1 MRDALLQD
9 FENLSLERLS
19 RIKRTLQPAE
29 STTAAGK
36 TRLRS
41 KPLGVRS
48 NAARN
53 NSASTKDSETR
64 LDLSRRVIDVS
75 FKTLDGLK
83 NGGNS
88 DGLGKGQKSKKHVY
102 EACAAAI
109 DSLYDIKRIEND
121 KLADY
126 EAGKLHVSFILK
138 LLDLMMA
145 LNCESGNP
153 LVWCRFYPEPICDQ
167 KTSLIG
173 RLVLSL
179 SNSASVQ
186 TSCHMRATAL
196 SVLPVVEP
204 RFLDQLLTCVES
216 VISRKVL
223 SPEETV
229 REYGEEI
236 LRISLKHPSVCQGAE
251 SYQKLL
257 SKFQTIAME
266 SDDESLMQSWRSSDE
281 EIKQTTKRHEQAGS
295 LADELRPD
303 IAKEELNTLLTSNDL
318 MAAVDTPAFN
328 KALFRICEKSLHN
341 AQLENVSSILQSV
354 FLPHLEEIKNSQSCA
369 KLLELFLAYTKNKAC
384 EINEAICNNVYDIYS
399 DFVTIFSHF
408 VIGDALLHISNS
420 LLNFGERVRTNGI
433 DDFIR
438 FWELSL
444 HLELEFSSL
453 FAPKS
458 YLITKAERL
467 ALGFLGRNEPQDA
480 ISVIGRSLQIIFDR
494 KKMSKV
500 VATKPV
506 TIIPDMESV
515 YRLVSIASRA
525 LLDDLDLPCAFDN
538 LNGELECVLLEMMLQ
553 TLSKTSNER
562 RIELA
567 TKILERAKQLLPSRE
582 YPIRTLRLGIGFHNA
597 TGQIE
602 NGMASILEEVS
613 KNHIGRS
620 KFGSDEGL
628 AYTAPIIR
636 ALTLYT
642 LAINKSYPEKELFTY
657 LEKAVEGFV
666 TSLNSEFE
674 AMENI
679 ESFFVS
685 LNRFSAFLELQGA
698 HELRVKLLK
707 SMITSSPESST
718 ALYHT
723 QLASSY
729 LCLGY
734 TGASVKELRLAKKL
748 EKESGYDEMTQGAIM
763 VLEAD
768 CHIANENADLAKQSI
783 NELNSFIQ
791 TSEHL
796 REPVYNGRN
805 SGESLDHFQRR
816 VILFSQ
822 AALSFAKLSNLEGNT
837 DVGAVNSQKV
847 VRLLQG
853 LLKKYST
860 GNYAGRVSNTWS
872 LVSVLIEAL
881 VLAAKTFESMG
892 VVREASYYIQEASKL
907 AESSNCSLRQ
917 ATILSLEGE
926 INVRMNKLEYA
937 QDVLQKCE
945 GLMEDINFKDVNFL
959 QLVHSLALYLQRQ
972 CLYSEENVYYDVSEE
987 VFSELIARAEASD
1000 EPMNELTADLKKLK
1014 VDTRAAVA
1022 RRKAAADRKQNV
1034 KDATSSTKGLE
1045 TVHNNLLRS
1054 QAYSLGLQDAVD
1066 GAIEI
1071 LESKSRK
1078 YLSDETREGV
1088 LFSASRARNSFLK
1101 AKKLLMMD
1109 PVFGVLQDSA
1119 LSVPSADLSTVK
1131 RSTRGTTSTSKSASS
1146 SYSEAVTWLIDARE
1160 HIVKNKSK
1168 IITVCSSIEIA
1179 EVSNLLSNITVLL
1192 HAVCRA
1198 QEVLVSDLSFSFY
1211 EVSKGYTSQLNR
1223 RALEMKP
1230 SSSYDWPQIQD
1241 VANNP
1246 LPESALNFEEE
1257 SLNKIPKNW
1266 LVVSINVCR
1275 DSGNLMISRFEHGRS
1290 PFMLSLPLNRHSSRD
1305 ADENSFS
1312 FDDGLHILNEII
1324 KKSNA
1329 SCHSSR
1335 TSKINTKEKRK
1346 QWWEER
1352 HELDK
1357 ELESLLHDVE
1367 YCWLGGFRG
1376 IFDSRVVGDDEFEKF
1391 KQSFNNILNN
1401 HLPSRRAKQNGK
1413 NKPVGSLGGKATKS
1427 SPKVDIHPRVF
1438 ELLLSVGHP
1447 DTLSD
1452 PGLLEDLIYFIL
1464 DILQFHGEQNA
1475 YDEIDMDQVVV
1486 EVEECLQVYHS
1497 KDPSGKTY
1505 DHTVLVL
1512 DKKCQNFPWESIPL
1526 LRNKSVTRIAS
1537 LNMLKDLLTR
1547 TKSFEIPSDDFYYIL
1562 NPGRDLIKT
1571 QERFEQPFSEIN
1583 WWKGKV
1589 GEAPTEEEIAST
1601 LTSRNAFVYVGH
1613 GGGEQYIRS
1622 SKIKGLEKCCPTM
1635 LLGCSSG
1642 ALEQAGDYDP
1652 WGTPVS
1658 YMIAGCPMLV
1668 ANMWD
1673 VTDKDID
1680 KFSMSVFKKWGVFD
1694 EDCTGETMAK
1704 CVSESR
1710 AECTLKYLNGAA
1722 PVVYGLPLCLSDR
1735 RKNNI

>member
-1 MRDALLQD
+1 MR
-9 FENLSLERLS
+9 
-19 RIKRTLQPAE
+19 
-29 STTAAGK
+29 
-36 TRLRS
+36 
-41 KPLGVRS
+41 V
-48 NAARN
+48 
-53 NSASTKDSETR
+53 
-64 LDLSRRVIDVS
+64 
-75 FKTLDGLK
+75 
-83 NGGNS
+83 
-88 DGLGKGQKSKKHVY
+88 
-102 EACAAAI
+102 
-109 DSLYDIKRIEND
+109 
-121 KLADY
+121 
-126 EAGKLHVSFILK
+126 
-138 LLDLMMA
+138 
-145 LNCESGNP
+145 
-153 LVWCRFYPEPICDQ
+153 
-167 KTSLIG
+167 
-173 RLVLSL
+173 
-179 SNSASVQ
+179 
-186 TSCHMRATAL
+186 TAL
-196 SVLPVVEP
+196 SVLPVIES
-204 RFLDQLLTCVES
+204 RFLDQLLICVES
-216 VISRKVL
+216 IISRKIL

-229 REYGEEI
+229 KEFGGEI
-236 LRISLKHPSVCQGAE
+236 LRISLNHPSVCQDAE

-257 SKFQTIAME
+257 SKFKTIAME
-266 SDDESLMQSWRSSDE
+266 SNDESLIQSWRSNDE
-281 EIKQTTKRHEQAGS
+281 DIKQTTERSEQAGRF
-295 LADELRPD
+295 ADELRPD
-303 IAKEELNTLLTSNDL
+303 ITKEELNVLLLSNDL
-318 MAAVDTPAFN
+318 MTAIDTPAFN
-328 KALFRICEKSLHN
+328 KALCRICEKSLCDS
-341 AQLENVSSILQSV
+341 QLENVSSILQKV
-354 FLPHLEEIKNSQSCA
+354 FLPHLKDNANIQSCA
-369 KLLELFLAYTKNKAC
+369 KILELFLAYTKNKVC
-384 EINEAICNNVYDIYS
+384 EINDAICNKVYDIYS
-399 DFVTIFSHF
+399 DFVKIFSHF
-408 VIGDALLHISNS
+408 VNGDALLHISNS
-420 LLNFGERVRTNGI
+420 LLNFGERARTNGI
-433 DDFIR
+433 DDFLR

-444 HLELEFSSL
+444 HLEFEFSNL

-467 ALGFLGRNEPQDA
+467 ALGFLGRNQPRDA
-480 ISVIGRSLQIIFDR
+480 INAIGRSLEIIFDR
-494 KKMSKV
+494 KMMSKM

-506 TIIPDMESV
+506 AIIPGLDEV
-515 YRLVSIASRA
+515 YRLVNITSRA
-525 LLDDLDLPCAFDN
+525 LLDNSDLSCEFDN
-538 LNGELECVLLEMMLQ
+538 LDRELECVLLEMILH

-562 RIELA
+562 KTRLA
-567 TKILERAKQLLPSRE
+567 TRILERVQQLLPWQE
-582 YPIRTLRLGIGFHNA
+582 YPIRTLRLGVGFHNA

-602 NGMASILEEVS
+602 NGMATILEEVS
-613 KNHIGRS
+613 EKHIAGAN
-620 KFGSDEGL
+620 FGNDNGL
-628 AYTAPIIR
+628 AYTIPLIK
-636 ALTLYT
+636 ALTHYI

-657 LEKAVEGFV
+657 LESAVGGFI
-666 TSLNSEFE
+666 TSLNSEFDM
-674 AMENI
+674 MENI
-679 ESFFVS
+679 EYLFTS
-685 LNRFSAFLELQGA
+685 LNSFVAFLELQGA

-707 SMITSSPESST
+707 SMIPKSPKSST

-723 QLASSY
+723 QLAASY

-734 TGASVKELRLAKKL
+734 TGASIKELRLARKL
-748 EKESGYDEMTQGAIM
+748 EQEPGYDGMTQGAIM

-768 CHIANENADLAKQSI
+768 CHIANENVDLAKESI
-783 NELNSFIQ
+783 NTLNGFIQ
-791 TSEHL
+791 ISEHL
-796 REPVYNGRN
+796 SEPVYNGR
-805 SGESLDHFQRR
+805 SPGESLDHFQRR

-822 AALSFAKLSNLEGNT
+822 ATLSFARLSNLEGNT

-860 GNYAGRVSNTWS
+860 GSYAGRVTNTWS

-892 VVREASYYIQEASKL
+892 VVREAGYYIQEASKL

-937 QDVLQKCE
+937 QGVLQKCE

-987 VFSELIARAEASD
+987 VFAELIARAEASD
-1000 EPMNELTADLKKLK
+1000 DTVNELTADLQKLK
-1014 VDTRAAVA
+1014 VSTRAAVA
-1022 RRKAAADRKQNV
+1022 KRRTADDRKQNV
-1034 KDATSSTKGLE
+1034 KDITSSTRGLE

-1054 QAYSLGLQDAVD
+1054 QAYSLGLQDAVE

-1071 LESKSRK
+1071 LESKSKK

-1088 LFSASRARNSFLK
+1088 LFSAARARNSFLK

-1131 RSTRGTTSTSKSASS
+1131 RSTRTTPTTSTGKSASS
-1146 SYSEAVTWLIDARE
+1146 SYGEAVTWLIDARE

-1198 QEVLVSDLSFSFY
+1198 QEVLVSDLSFSFH
-1211 EVSKGYTSQLNR
+1211 EISKGYTSHLNR

-1230 SSSYDWPQIQD
+1230 NSSYDWPRTQD
-1241 VANNP
+1241 VVNNP
-1246 LPESALNFEEE
+1246 LPESVLNFEEQF
-1257 SLNKIPKNW
+1257 LNTIPENW

-1312 FDDGLHILNEII
+1312 FDDGLHILNDII
-1324 KKSNA
+1324 NKSNA

-1376 IFDSRVVGDDEFEKF
+1376 IFDSRVIGEDEFEKF

-1413 NKPVGSLGGKATKS
+1413 NKHVGSRGGKAPKS

-1486 EVEECLQVYHS
+1486 EVEECLQIYHS
-1497 KDPSGKTY
+1497 REPSGKAY

-1537 LNMLKDLLTR
+1537 LSMLKDLLAR
-1547 TKSFEIPSDDFYYIL
+1547 SGSFEIPSDDFYYVL

-1571 QERFEQPFSEIN
+1571 QERFEQTFSGLD
-1583 WWKGKV
+1583 WWEGKV

-1622 SKIKGLEKCCPTM
+1622 SKVKGLEKCCPTM

-1642 ALEQAGDYDP
+1642 ALEQAGDYDS

-1658 YMIAGCPMLV
+1658 YMVAGCPMLV

-1694 EDCTGETMAK
+1694 EEGTGETMAK
-1704 CVSESR
+1704 CVSECR

-1722 PVVYGLPLCLSDR
+1722 PVVYGLPMRLSN
-1735 RKNNI
+1735 RKRNNI